1 MSRAETT
8 RGKDM
13 AFTKITNTELNSRG
27 ATTLPNQPTISATAL
42 KQEFDAPAKNVVA
55 PAVNRLI
62 DELEDGTAAANIG
75 AATPPDRVGST
86 VQGVLNSIST
96 DLATAELD
104 VANLQV
110 ESHSHPNK
118 AVIDELTDVTGELY
132 YNGNPIGKTDYDE
145 LDNRPAINGNTLTGD
160 MSTSDIG
167 ITIPTDL
174 ADLADDSTHRLVT
187 DTDMTSWN
195 GKIENGV
202 KNIKVGAKTIVASGE
217 DTIELKPG
225 ANVTITADT
234 TDNSITITST
244 GGGGGGGGDM
254 YKSVYDDNSDGIVNA
269 ADEATTITGLTASI
283 AELNYVAGVTSGIQS
298 QLNGKLDA
306 TVSSPQVGQQ
316 ITYDGTKFTNTDPD
330 KSIVRYAGSITLSD
344 LETGYATYLTSA
356 YEDKFFLITTG
367 GQIADGSKWT
377 NSFTTGD
384 EIPVDSHIAVLNVG
398 TAQSPDYRFDDFGG
412 YIDISGKADKTE
424 LPVQITVTSV
434 TVASGSDVR
443 IPASGTNS
451 AIKTTSKIIP
461 VCDKLDGTDTPA
473 KFSKISVVSGGG
485 AVNIKMA
492 EALSGATVGII
503 VFNE

>member
-1 MSRAETT
+1 MSFPT
-8 RGKDM
+8 
-13 AFTKITNTELNSRG
+13 ISNTELNNVG

-42 KQEFDAPAKNVVA
+42 KQKFDEPAKNLIA
-55 PAVNRLI
+55 PKFNNLVS
-62 DELEDGTAAANIG
+62 ELQTGTAAADLGAVSPPNRA
-75 AATPPDRVGST
+75 AATT
-86 VQGVLNSIST
+86 VQGVMNNISS
-96 DLATAELD
+96 DLDDAILD

-132 YNGNPIGKTDYDE
+132 YNGNPIGETDYDE

-254 YKSVYDDNSDGIVNA
+254 YKSVYDDNSDGVVNA
-269 ADEATTITGLTASI
+269 ADEATTITGLTATVS
-283 AELNYVAGVTSGIQS
+283 ELNTLDGITADVNELNVLDGITASTS
-298 QLNGKLDA
+298 QLNWTAKVQETTPADGELL
-306 TVSSPQVGQQ
+306 
-316 ITYDGTKFTNTDPD
+316 TYDSTASKWKNKAPD
-330 KSIVRYAGSITLSD
+330 KSLARYGGSKTFS
-344 LETGYATYLTSA
+344 ELTSA
-356 YEDKFFLITTG
+356 LLVAANEDKFFLCTDG
-367 GQIADGSKWT
+367 GTIAQADQANWILPYGSV
-377 NSFTTGD
+377 
-384 EIPVDSHIAVLNVG
+384 IPPDSHIAVVNTG
-398 TAQSPDYRFDDFGG
+398 TELSPVYQFDDFGG
-412 YIDISGKADKTE
+412 YVDISGKADKTE
-424 LPVQITVTSV
+424 LPTQITRSGV
-434 TVASGSDVR
+434 TVAAGSDVR
-443 IPASGTNS
+443 IPSYPNTNS
-451 AIKTTSKIIP
+451 AITTSSTIVP
-461 VCDKLDGTDTPA
+461 VCDKGDNTAA
-473 KFSKISVVSGGG
+473 KYSSI
-485 AVNIKMA
+485 AVHTGYVQITMA
-492 EALSGATVGII
+492 EALSNATVGII
-503 VFNE
+503 VFND